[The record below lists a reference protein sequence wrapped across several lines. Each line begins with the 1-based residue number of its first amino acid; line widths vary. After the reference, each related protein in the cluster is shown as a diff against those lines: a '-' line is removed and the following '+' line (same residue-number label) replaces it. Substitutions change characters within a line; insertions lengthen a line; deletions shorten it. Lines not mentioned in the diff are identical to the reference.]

1 MVVKVRLDIPI
12 KGIQGQIEGDTL
24 VIRSVSLPKTL
35 SSAVLNGGL
44 REAKAIIN
52 QQVPID

>member
-1 MVVKVRLDIPI
+1 MVVKVKLDIPI
-12 KGIQGQIEGDTL
+12 KDIQGQIEGDTL
-24 VIRSVSLPKTL
+24 VIRSVSLLKTL